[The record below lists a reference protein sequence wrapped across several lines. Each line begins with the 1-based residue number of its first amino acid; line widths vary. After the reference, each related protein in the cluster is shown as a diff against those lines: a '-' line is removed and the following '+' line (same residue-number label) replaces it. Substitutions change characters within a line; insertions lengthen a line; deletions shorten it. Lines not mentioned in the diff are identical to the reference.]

1 METAEWSKIMGPE
14 ALQAMAGTLKGATTD
29 FELRKFM
36 EMLGDPATPAPVRKG
51 VIERMKRLTERK
63 LELEQA
69 RINDLRGGSYF
80 KENGGPSGVRQQPG
94 VAQGITQEQYAALP
108 SGASYTAPDGSQ
120 RVKR

>member
-1 METAEWSKIMGPE
+1 
-14 ALQAMAGTLKGATTD
+14 MAGTLKGATTD

-94 VAQGITQEQYAALP
+94 ASQGITQEQYNALP
-108 SGASYTAPDGSQ
+108 SGSTYTAPDGSQ
-120 RVKR
+120 RTKR